1 MSISPERLQ
10 AVLNRFDSL
19 RIAVLGD
26 LMLDTYI
33 SGSASRLSQEAP
45 VPVLMV
51 RHTETRLGG
60 AANVMRNLKSLGA
73 GHVHAF
79 GITGSD
85 RDGETLCSLLEKGG
99 VCTNGVLPVTE
110 RRTTVKQRVIAG
122 NQQVVRMDF
131 EDVDPVS
138 TDVRGKLAGMI
149 CNMIRNKEI
158 DALILEDYAKGLLES
173 DMLQIIADTAAEF
186 GVYTS
191 LDPHP
196 GHDMRVRGLSL
207 MTPNRSEAF
216 GLAGHYCTEPAEIVE
231 NDQALKDAASAVM
244 ETWLPDSLLVTL
256 GHQGMALFKRE
267 AADSIFVIPTI
278 AREVFDVCGA
288 GDTVIATYTL
298 CKAAGATD
306 EEAAEIANHA
316 AGIVVGKA
324 GTAVT
329 DPVELT
335 ASFSW

>member
-1 MSISPERLQ
+1 
-10 AVLNRFDSL
+10 
-19 RIAVLGD
+19 
-26 LMLDTYI
+26 
-33 SGSASRLSQEAP
+33 
-45 VPVLMV
+45 
-51 RHTETRLGG
+51 
-60 AANVMRNLKSLGA
+60 
-73 GHVHAF
+73 
-79 GITGSD
+79 
-85 RDGETLCSLLEKGG
+85 
-99 VCTNGVLPVTE
+99 
-110 RRTTVKQRVIAG
+110 
-122 NQQVVRMDF
+122 MDF

-138 TDVRGKLAGMI
+138 TDVRGKLAEMI